1 MTLMRLTQ
9 IEQLAVTTEDPL
21 ILKDYKSLKGLD
33 MRVYQ
38 VMDMPEYRFVIE
50 GLLEVLKNNTV
61 RKVLKQVSD
70 SLP

>member
-1 MTLMRLTQ
+1 MRLTQ